1 MRRRLRNKARKSR
14 PTDKIK
20 RLEGSAVGEAPLV
33 FAVTSE
39 TTVLVLRDG
48 VEVVDDEPSGAL
60 FCKRRLDAELKIG
73 VRLVEESDVELSE
86 DVVELRRL
94 DEVTVCVGCK
104 VHFGPGH

>member
-1 MRRRLRNKARKSR
+1 LRRRLRNKARKSR

-33 FAVTSE
+33 FAVKSE
-39 TTVLVLRDG
+39 TTVLALRDD
-48 VEVVDDEPSGAL
+48 VELVDDEASGAV
-60 FCKRRLDAELKIG
+60 FCERRLDAELKTG

-94 DEVTVCVGCK
+94 DEVTVCVGCR
-104 VHFGPGH
+104 VHCGPGQ